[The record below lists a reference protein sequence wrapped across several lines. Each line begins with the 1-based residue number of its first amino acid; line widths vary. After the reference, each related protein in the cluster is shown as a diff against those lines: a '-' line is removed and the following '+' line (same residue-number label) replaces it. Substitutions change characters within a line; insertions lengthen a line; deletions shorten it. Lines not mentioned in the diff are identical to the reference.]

1 MELELTKTTNE
12 VKIFSQKVDVIIKSF
27 VKQGHICLKVKIC
40 KYATLLVLGKFSMFG
55 IQDEKNRNQNTI
67 FQLLFCLEYCRQLS
81 GVKSS

>member
-1 MELELTKTTNE
+1 MKHLVRFIKQMELELTKTTNE

-55 IQDEKNRNQNTI
+55 IQDGK
-67 FQLLFCLEYCRQLS
+67 
-81 GVKSS
+81 KP